1 MTLLCTSKQLGAGF
15 LFQMELLARGETLE
29 QTQHEKKKNFAL
41 DITSKYLTQ
50 QGESPG
56 YFSAT
61 LGGATFTS

>member
-29 QTQHEKKKNFAL
+29 QTQHEKKNNFAL
-41 DITSKYLTQ
+41 DITSKYLT

-61 LGGATFTS
+61 LGGATFAS